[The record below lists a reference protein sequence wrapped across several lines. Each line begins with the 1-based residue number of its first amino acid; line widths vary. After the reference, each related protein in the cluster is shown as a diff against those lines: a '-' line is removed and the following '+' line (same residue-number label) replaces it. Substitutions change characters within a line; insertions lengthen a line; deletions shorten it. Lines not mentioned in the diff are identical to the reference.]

1 MNAMGDQ
8 RAPDRFSYRQ
18 HQAMETKHRIAS
30 AARRVFAAHGY
41 AAGSIEQVAREAGVA
56 LRTVYAAFGGKK
68 AILAAI
74 CDQWLAEAGVQEVG
88 REVMQEADARRRL
101 ALIAHLN
108 RRQWEAGQ
116 DVVPMLEAAA
126 ASDAEVARMLAGWTE
141 VRAGLLRDAVRPIV
155 GELRPGLGWDEA
167 AATIRALSAPGLYSE
182 LVRGEGWGPDRY
194 ETWLA
199 AVLVRELLGV

>member
-1 MNAMGDQ
+1 MAHQ
-8 RAPDRFSYRQ
+8 PAADRMTYRQ
-18 HQAMETKHRIAS
+18 RQALETKHRIAA
-30 AARRVFAAHGY
+30 AARRVFAADGY
-41 AAGSIEQVAREAGVA
+41 AAGSIEHVAREAGVA

-68 AILAAI
+68 PILAAI
-74 CDQWLAEAGVQEVG
+74 CDQWLDEAGVQEIG
-88 REVMQEADARRRL
+88 REVMREADARRRL

-141 VRAGLLRDAVRPIV
+141 VRAGLLRDAVRPIA
-155 GELRPGLGWDEA
+155 GALRPGLGWEEA
-167 AATIRALSAPGLYSE
+167 AATLRALSAPGLFAE
-182 LVRGEGWGPDRY
+182 LVKGECWSSDRY

-199 AVLVRELLGV
+199 ALLARELLGA